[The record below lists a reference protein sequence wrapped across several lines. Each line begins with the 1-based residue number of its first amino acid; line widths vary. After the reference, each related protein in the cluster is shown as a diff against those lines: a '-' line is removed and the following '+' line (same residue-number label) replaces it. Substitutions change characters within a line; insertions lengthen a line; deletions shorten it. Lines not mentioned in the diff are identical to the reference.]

1 MNFSKKRPVKIVMLG
16 AGGTGAHIA
25 PHLYRLL
32 YALERP
38 VKFIICDGDKVEPKN
53 LVRQNFTEADLG
65 ENKARVIAERY
76 SDVFGLETS
85 YIPRFIEDA
94 GQLEELLRPEVF
106 RHYVYG
112 SEPNTGRWVTNSE
125 LVILIGAVDNNKSRK
140 LCHEVFLRARDL
152 VYIDSGN
159 GEYTGQ
165 IVCGIRRAG
174 KTVYKPVGMLYP
186 EVSTPEDL
194 FPTEVSCA
202 EASVSA
208 PQTIVANLM
217 AATAVVTMIY
227 NILVIGCNTVGDKP
241 LEEIHSWERGKLVGN
256 VFQDPRSQFFANEVA
271 GEIAFGCENYGYT
284 HEEIQSHVLQAAQYN
299 KIEDLLD
306 HSLHTLSY
314 GMRQKVAIASAQA
327 IEPEIYVMDEPSA
340 NLDIESTYRFGDII
354 RNLKA
359 QGKTIVIAE
368 HRLYYLMD
376 VADRFFCIQHGA
388 IVREFSREEMKSL
401 PSAEVHT
408 LGLRTPDLYQMAFQ
422 QMPSAATDEV
432 VLETQGLHKAFD
444 GTVVAEHLDFV
455 CHRGEIV
462 GIIGPNGTGKSTFGR
477 ILAGL
482 LKENSGE
489 VFLFGHKTRP
499 RERMGKVWYIPQDL
513 DSQLFGED
521 LVDELTTGAP
531 TDEKRNARARTIL
544 KALELEEYAEQHP
557 ATLSGGQKQRLALG
571 VALMHD
577 APIIILDEPT
587 SGLDG
592 ANMRNVSQI
601 IRKLAGMG
609 RTILV
614 ITHDAECALSCCDR
628 AIRLENGAITDDF
641 PIHSVD
647 ILLDKIGYQSCGQR
661 GVCYSGT

>member
-227 NILVIGCNTVGDKP
+227 NILVIGCNTVWP
-241 LEEIHSWERGKLVGN
+241 L
-256 VFQDPRSQFFANEVA
+256 
-271 GEIAFGCENYGYT
+271 
-284 HEEIQSHVLQAAQYN
+284 
-299 KIEDLLD
+299 
-306 HSLHTLSY
+306 
-314 GMRQKVAIASAQA
+314 QKRPTVT
-327 IEPEIYVMDEPSA
+327 
-340 NLDIESTYRFGDII
+340 NL
-354 RNLKA
+354 
-359 QGKTIVIAE
+359 
-368 HRLYYLMD
+368 
-376 VADRFFCIQHGA
+376 
-388 IVREFSREEMKSL
+388 
-401 PSAEVHT
+401 
-408 LGLRTPDLYQMAFQ
+408 
-422 QMPSAATDEV
+422 
-432 VLETQGLHKAFD
+432 
-444 GTVVAEHLDFV
+444 
-455 CHRGEIV
+455 
-462 GIIGPNGTGKSTFGR
+462 
-477 ILAGL
+477 
-482 LKENSGE
+482 
-489 VFLFGHKTRP
+489 
-499 RERMGKVWYIPQDL
+499 
-513 DSQLFGED
+513 
-521 LVDELTTGAP
+521 
-531 TDEKRNARARTIL
+531 
-544 KALELEEYAEQHP
+544 
-557 ATLSGGQKQRLALG
+557 
-571 VALMHD
+571 
-577 APIIILDEPT
+577 
-587 SGLDG
+587 
-592 ANMRNVSQI
+592 
-601 IRKLAGMG
+601 
-609 RTILV
+609 
-614 ITHDAECALSCCDR
+614 
-628 AIRLENGAITDDF
+628 
-641 PIHSVD
+641 
-647 ILLDKIGYQSCGQR
+647 
-661 GVCYSGT
+661 